1 MNILMI
7 NGTMRQEST
16 YNIGKM
22 LIDRIKKEEDMV
34 IELFL
39 PRDMPEF
46 CRGCGMCIAK
56 GEEKCPDYL
65 IYMKRIT
72 RLIDDAD
79 LLVFTTPVFCFHA
92 SGQMKALLDH
102 YGYRWMVHRPEGSM
116 FKKQAVCI
124 STAAGAGMK
133 KALKDIKDSLV
144 FWGVGRIFTYGIA
157 VQNTSWEAVS
167 EDIKV
172 KIKEGLD
179 KLASKIKL
187 SPEEVQPSFK
197 AKLMF
202 YMGRMLQKR
211 MQFNEADR
219 VYWGEKGW
227 LGKVRPWK

>member
-124 STAAGAGMK
+124 ATAAGAGMK
-133 KALKDIKDSLV
+133 KALKDIKDSLA